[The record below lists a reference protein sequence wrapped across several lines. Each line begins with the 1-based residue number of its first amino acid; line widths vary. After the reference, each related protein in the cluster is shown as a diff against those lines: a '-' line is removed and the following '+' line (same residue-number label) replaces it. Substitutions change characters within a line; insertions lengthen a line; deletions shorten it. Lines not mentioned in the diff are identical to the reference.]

1 MGGDEAG
8 ERRGSRSAVK
18 IKKLLLSPS
27 MTPSFYIFC
36 SQYYVLSFLLEP
48 ELGLRALPSRDAAQG
63 GVRRGESCRGGLE
76 EGFEGRR

>member
-48 ELGLRALPSRDAAQG
+48 ELGLWSLPARDAAQYRVG
-63 GVRRGESCRGGLE
+63 SGESRCGEIEEVLE
-76 EGFEGRR
+76 RRH